1 VQESEP
7 IPPVA
12 NTKVPEVAQKSL
24 LKICNVLSC
33 NYRRPFRTESDLKY
47 VCSKLQCRLLI
58 ECRRH
63 TAKHARSFACTELA
77 CTVKPFGDNA
87 GLLRHRRE
95 VHGKQGHGKP
105 SQEYRCP
112 NSTCKRHL
120 RGFARR
126 SNLVEH
132 GRRIHETF
140 VKDDLENSTHRQPN
154 TPGRIVEVESAID
167 NAMTGSQVIIPD
179 QRQIESENNAATLR
193 GLQNRLDEIRKQKD
207 EAMQRFDGD
216 IRALGDALD
225 VLHG

>member
-1 VQESEP
+1 M
-7 IPPVA
+7 
-12 NTKVPEVAQKSL
+12 
-24 LKICNVLSC
+24 
-33 NYRRPFRTESDLKY
+33 
-47 VCSKLQCRLLI
+47 
-58 ECRRH
+58 
-63 TAKHARSFACTELA
+63 
-77 CTVKPFGDNA
+77 
-87 GLLRHRRE
+87 
-95 VHGKQGHGKP
+95 
-105 SQEYRCP
+105 
-112 NSTCKRHL
+112 
-120 RGFARR
+120 
-126 SNLVEH
+126 VEH

-167 NAMTGSQVIIPD
+167 NAMTGSQALVPD